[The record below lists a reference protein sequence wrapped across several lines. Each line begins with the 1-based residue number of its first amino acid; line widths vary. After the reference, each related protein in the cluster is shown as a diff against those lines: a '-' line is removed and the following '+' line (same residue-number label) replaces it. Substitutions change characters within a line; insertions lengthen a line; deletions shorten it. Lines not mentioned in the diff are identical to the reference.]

1 MKQQRKQAL
10 VLCGFSL
17 ANYALLYVTS
27 ILLARTLSV
36 PDFDDYNVAVS
47 SVLVMTAL
55 ATLGLEKYAL
65 RCLPPWR
72 SHEDW
77 SRSGVS

>member
-1 MKQQRKQAL
+1 
-10 VLCGFSL
+10 V

-47 SVLVMTAL
+47 SVLVLTSL
-55 ATLGLEKYAL
+55 ATL
-65 RCLPPWR
+65 
-72 SHEDW
+72 
-77 SRSGVS
+77 